1 MRYSKKIEDRIADIG
16 QIVLGMEFK
25 KLLLLYLLI
34 INFTSRKTHF
44 KGYKSGLGNFMY
56 LAINTGSSTSISS
69 TDIIFLTKLQ
79 KRQILEKGSALFKN
93 DITDFLPAPEI
104 KIHSR
109 NQKCG

>member
-44 KGYKSGLGNFMY
+44 KGYKSGLGNFIY
-56 LAINTGSSTSISS
+56 LATICNSM
-69 TDIIFLTKLQ
+69 II
-79 KRQILEKGSALFKN
+79 EMYN
-93 DITDFLPAPEI
+93 DMF
-104 KIHSR
+104 
-109 NQKCG
+109 